1 MHTVQLEF
9 IEEEARGQAHI
20 VDTVAADRQAAGID
34 EADADSEP
42 PQKMTTFVEQLAG
55 PVLSGSE
62 QSLSGD
68 FL

>member
-1 MHTVQLEF
+1 MQLEF
-9 IEEEARGQAHI
+9 IEEEARGQEHI
-20 VDTVAADRQAAGID
+20 ADTVVADKQAAGIG

-42 PQKMTTFVEQLAG
+42 LQKKTTFVEQLAG